1 MKKNILLFLNAVLLF
16 SFYSCNELEY
26 SPNQKFD
33 KDSPRD
39 LNAKNLEKLRLKEIN
54 TSTDDTVRFI
64 LTGDTQRSYDQ
75 AVDLI
80 KVANNQYPNLDFVIL
95 NGDISDFG
103 LLKEMKTIAN
113 IYEQLRVPYI
123 SVIGNHDL
131 IANGSA
137 VYQRMFGEL
146 NFSFIYKKIKFICHD
161 ANSREYKF
169 NGKIPDLNWLGK
181 ELNTDSDVEGIVGV
195 SHIPPRSND
204 FDPNLKEPYE
214 NLLNSTPK
222 FIVSLHSHEN
232 TNDVYYP
239 YPGGVPFIVSNA
251 VTNREFLYV
260 EIVDGKLLKHE
271 TIKY

>member
-1 MKKNILLFLNAVLLF
+1 MKKKLLYFLVCIIF
-16 SFYSCNELEY
+16 VITSCNELEY

-33 KDSPRD
+33 KDSPRN
-39 LNAKNLEKLRLKEIN
+39 LNAKNLDRLYSNESLADTN
-54 TSTDDTVRFI
+54 DTVRFI

-80 KVANNQYPNLDFVIL
+80 AVANKFQKLDFVLL

-103 LLKEMKTIAN
+103 LLKEMKTITK
-113 IYEQLRVPYI
+113 IYEQLKVPYI
-123 SVIGNHDL
+123 TIIGNHDL

-146 NFSFIYKKIKFICHD
+146 NFSFVYKNVKFICHD

-169 NGKIPDLNWLGK
+169 NGKIPDLDWLGK
-181 ELNTDSDVEGIVGV
+181 ELQTPNDVTGIVGV
-195 SHIPPRSND
+195 SHIPPRSAD
-204 FDPNLKEPYE
+204 FDPSLKLSYE

-232 TNDVYYP
+232 TNDIYYP
-239 YPGGVPFIVSNA
+239 LPGGVPFIVSNA
-251 VTNREFLYV
+251 VTNRQFLYV
-260 EIVDGKLLKHE
+260 EIANGQL
-271 TIKY
+271 IKNEIITY

>member
-1 MKKNILLFLNAVLLF
+1 MKKKLLSALTSIIFAF
-16 SFYSCNELEY
+16 TSCNELEY

-33 KDSPRD
+33 KDSPTN
-39 LNAKNLEKLRLKEIN
+39 LNAKNLEKLYQNENIN
-54 TSTDDTVRFI
+54 TSDDTVRFI

-80 KVANNQYPNLDFVIL
+80 AVANKFHKLDFVLL

-113 IYEQLRVPYI
+113 IYEQLKVPYI
-123 SVIGNHDL
+123 TIIGNHDL

-146 NFSFIYKKIKFICHD
+146 NFTFTFKKIKFICHD
-161 ANSREYKF
+161 ANSREYQF
-169 NGKIPDLNWLGK
+169 NGKIPDLDWLGK
-181 ELNTDSDVEGIVGV
+181 ELNTDNNIDGIVGV
-195 SHIPPRSND
+195 SHIPPRSQD

-232 TNDVYYP
+232 TNDIYYP

-251 VTNREFLYV
+251 VTNRQFLYI
-260 EIVDGKLLKHE
+260 EIANGKLIKNE

>member
-1 MKKNILLFLNAVLLF
+1 MKIKLLPPFVFIISTLI
-16 SFYSCNELEY
+16 SCNELEY

-33 KDSPRD
+33 KDSPTN
-39 LNAKNLEKLRLKEIN
+39 LNAKNLDWLYRKEI
-54 TSTDDTVRFI
+54 TASDDTVRFI

-80 KVANNQYPNLDFVIL
+80 AVANYNYPKLDFVLL

-103 LLKEMKTIAN
+103 LLKEMKTITK
-113 IYEQLRVPYI
+113 IYEQLKVPYI
-123 SVIGNHDL
+123 TIIGNHDL

-146 NFSFIYKKIKFICHD
+146 NFSFTYKNVKFICHD
-161 ANSREYKF
+161 ANSREYLF
-169 NGKIPDLNWLGK
+169 NGKIPDLDWLNK
-181 ELNTDSDVEGIVGV
+181 ELKTLNDITGIVGV
-195 SHIPPRSND
+195 SHIPPRSLD
-204 FDPNLKEPYE
+204 FDPALKQSYE
-214 NLLNSTPK
+214 ELLNSTPK

-239 YPGGVPFIVSNA
+239 IPGGVPFIVSNA

-260 EIVDGKLLKHE
+260 EIANGLLIKHE
-271 TIKY
+271 TITY